1 MEPAEGVQPS
11 SERYRLPAL
20 SVMLSRQVIDYQ
32 RVWSGWRM
40 LKSRPYPPKGYAL
53 PLSYTQIKK
62 SLPVKL
68 SETRGSRFH
77 CPYLVASQRHSG
89 GLSSPNE
96 EKGDCD
102 FEQSQAD
109 VFTTLNSPG

>member
-40 LKSRPYPPKGYAL
+40 LKSRPHAPKARAL
-53 PLSYTQIKK
+53 PLSYTQIT
-62 SLPVKL
+62 S
-68 SETRGSRFH
+68 SHSTIIAGMEGFH
-77 CPYLVASQRHSG
+77 RIRLKVYSPLCIFLATGVCQTGIWTLGTAQTLVLQPR
-89 GLSSPNE
+89 
-96 EKGDCD
+96 
-102 FEQSQAD
+102 
-109 VFTTLNSPG
+109 